1 LLDPRPKVSV
11 LIPCWNGAGSI
22 ERALRSA
29 LEAEAADV
37 ECIVVDDASTDD
49 SVAIVRSI
57 AERDSRV
64 VLVVAPANGGASA
77 ARNLGLSQVRGEWLT
92 FLDSDDRML
101 PGGIDAL
108 YRAAVETRALAVV
121 GQRIWSD
128 GTTTWV
134 TKTYDR
140 PDIREA
146 GRKSLAHNPG
156 LMFYASGTGKLF
168 HRSITEGLRFDGR
181 VLGDQPWTLRALLR
195 AGDRIEV
202 IADDVYEWTRP
213 GPDHEFTS
221 ITEAKRRSAAR
232 AGDAVLVAIGAW
244 RDVVAEADR
253 VLVDDPSR
261 RVIREGYLDRLVRSD
276 FTGPVARALETR
288 DPGSR
293 ILFEDLVQ
301 FIGSLPPSL
310 VARSD
315 AVVERLLWPPIVDWS
330 RLPEDARPAYWTMAR
345 AVPPGPA
352 LRTRVNRHLIA
363 QAALRIGRRFPG
375 RAGSAV
381 AQVLARAAEVAA
393 PLATF
398 AFDALAAVRR
408 VRRPRGQRPR

>member
-1 LLDPRPKVSV
+1 
-11 LIPCWNGAGSI
+11 
-22 ERALRSA
+22 
-29 LEAEAADV
+29 
-37 ECIVVDDASTDD
+37 
-49 SVAIVRSI
+49 
-57 AERDSRV
+57 
-64 VLVVAPANGGASA
+64 
-77 ARNLGLSQVRGEWLT
+77 
-92 FLDSDDRML
+92 M
-101 PGGIDAL
+101 
-108 YRAAVETRALAVV
+108 
-121 GQRIWSD
+121 
-128 GTTTWV
+128 
-134 TKTYDR
+134 
-140 PDIREA
+140 
-146 GRKSLAHNPG
+146 
-156 LMFYASGTGKLF
+156 
-168 HRSITEGLRFDGR
+168 
-181 VLGDQPWTLRALLR
+181 
-195 AGDRIEV
+195 
-202 IADDVYEWTRP
+202 
-213 GPDHEFTS
+213 
-221 ITEAKRRSAAR
+221 
-232 AGDAVLVAIGAW
+232 
-244 RDVVAEADR
+244 
-253 VLVDDPSR
+253 
-261 RVIREGYLDRLVRSD
+261 
-276 FTGPVARALETR
+276 ARALETR